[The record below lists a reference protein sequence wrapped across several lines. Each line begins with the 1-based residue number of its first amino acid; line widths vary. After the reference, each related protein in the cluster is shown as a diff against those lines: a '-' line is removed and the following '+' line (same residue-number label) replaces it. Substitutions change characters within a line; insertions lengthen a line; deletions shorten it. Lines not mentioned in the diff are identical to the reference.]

1 MTTSMFA
8 LIPVLLCLAFAFGAV
23 AIVWLAKTPLGRV
36 PWIARRAQAHEGA
49 DS

>member
-1 MTTSMFA
+1 MSTSMIS
-8 LIPVLLCLAFAFGAV
+8 LIQVLFCLAFAFGAV

-36 PWIARRAQAHEGA
+36 PWIARRAHAHQSR